1 MSDNVVWIFKNVNKS
16 LVEQQ
21 NEMLL
26 SSGQGWGLG
35 SNGTANR
42 LKDY

>member
-21 NEMLL
+21 NEMFKNEKQVQKKPVEWL
-26 SSGQGWGLG
+26 
-35 SNGTANR
+35 
-42 LKDY
+42 